1 MKTINDLT
9 GVDFEEC
16 VDPVTDELTNAPQIA
31 MLVGKV
37 EELAKLFYNG
47 TFVSANFVTYLS
59 YYIKRNTVDNT
70 TQQLETFGAQ
80 VLSNIN
86 LKLNE

>member
-31 MLVGKV
+31 MLVEKV

>member
-1 MKTINDLT
+1 MKTIEELT

-16 VDPVTDELTNAPQIA
+16 VDPVTDELTNIPQIA
-31 MLVGKV
+31 MLIGKV

-47 TFVSANFVTYLS
+47 TFVSADFITYLS
-59 YYIKRNTVDNT
+59 FYIKRNTIDNT
-70 TQQLETFGAQ
+70 TQQLENFGAQ

>member
-1 MKTINDLT
+1 MRNINDLT
-9 GVDFEEC
+9 QIDYEEC
-16 VDPVTDELTNAPQIA
+16 IDPASDQLTVIPNI
-31 MLVGKV
+31 VEVVSKV

-47 TFVSANFVTYLS
+47 SFVSANFISYLS
-59 YYIKRNTVDNT
+59 YYMKRKTLDNT
-70 TQQLETFGAQ
+70 TQQLESFGAQ